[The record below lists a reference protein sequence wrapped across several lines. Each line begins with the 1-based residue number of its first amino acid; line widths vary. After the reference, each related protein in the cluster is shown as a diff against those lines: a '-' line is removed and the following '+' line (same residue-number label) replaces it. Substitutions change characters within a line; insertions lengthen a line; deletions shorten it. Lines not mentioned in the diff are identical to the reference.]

1 MERVIKLENSAKA
14 ASLTDALMDAY
25 KNADKMNLAEV
36 YTALS
41 AFVFGVSKSVLDSSF
56 AKERSNAE
64 MAEKVMELAIAYSAL
79 GARTA
84 VKYIHPSEDIVFAE
98 MKSLE
103 GKGLIVVKVV

>member
-1 MERVIKLENSAKA
+1 MEKVIKLESSAKA

-64 MAEKVMELAIAYSAL
+64 MSEKVMELAIAYSAI
-79 GARTA
+79 GAWTA
-84 VKYIHPSEDIVFAE
+84 AKTTHPSEDIVFAE
-98 MKSLE
+98 IRSLE
-103 GKGLIVVKVV
+103 DKNFSVVKIF

>member
-1 MERVIKLENSAKA
+1 MEKVIKLESSAKA

-41 AFVFGVSKSVLDSSF
+41 AFVFGVSQSVLDSSF

-79 GARTA
+79 GAWTA
-84 VKYIHPSEDIVFAE
+84 AKTTHPSENIVFAE
-98 MKSLE
+98 IMSLE
-103 GKGLIVVKVV
+103 DQNFSVVKVF

>member
-1 MERVIKLENSAKA
+1 MKKVIKLESSAKA

-36 YTALS
+36 YTSLS

-64 MAEKVMELAIAYSAL
+64 MSEKVMELAIAYSAI
-79 GARTA
+79 GAWTA
-84 VKYIHPSEDIVFAE
+84 AKTTHPSEDIVFV
-98 MKSLE
+98 KISSLDDQNFS
-103 GKGLIVVKVV
+103 VVKVF